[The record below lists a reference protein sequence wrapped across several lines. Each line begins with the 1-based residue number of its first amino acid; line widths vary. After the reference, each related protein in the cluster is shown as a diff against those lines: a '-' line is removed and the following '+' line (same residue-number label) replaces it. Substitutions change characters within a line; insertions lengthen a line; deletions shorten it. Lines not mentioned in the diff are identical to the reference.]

1 MSYFC
6 SSIVD
11 QQHVKSGKSR
21 LLRFFFFFS
30 EFIICKHLFF
40 ERIIWPPHG
49 AYVMENLNTGQA
61 VLESL
66 NAPGFR
72 VIAQGML
79 KYRDHQSSWSAHY
92 VDFRNRKSAF
102 LCYYQTA
109 TRNFYHSAQ
118 NARDFIWPYYRVLR
132 SRWCQCLRGYE
143 SATEKDSPALFS
155 LVLGNLTS
163 WQLWQPMQN
172 VSFISSRFK
181 WQGTVGKWKP

>member
-6 SSIVD
+6 RSIAD

-72 VIAQGML
+72 GIAQGML

-92 VDFRNRKSAF
+92 VDFRNRKSVF

-109 TRNFYHSAQ
+109 TRNFYHCTERKRFYMAILQSFEVALMSVP
-118 NARDFIWPYYRVLR
+118 AWIWIGHWERFPCVIFTCSWKFYFLTVV
-132 SRWCQCLRGYE
+132 
-143 SATEKDSPALFS
+143 ATDAKCF
-155 LVLGNLTS
+155 
-163 WQLWQPMQN
+163 
-172 VSFISSRFK
+172 FYII
-181 WQGTVGKWKP
+181 